1 MGVQLQT
8 SDIVA
13 CHQLPSRKD
22 ERVKPV
28 IVSLINN
35 AVKRDVM
42 MGRRNLKGTR
52 IYVNEQLTK
61 KNAALFKK
69 ARELKKNKQRSTA
82 RGWKGLPKEVAIWV
96 AQRDTIR
103 RGSYFLVPSFPEE
116 HRRYKSDNSD
126 NMRNYKWTHAFCSF
140 IILLFNVS

>member
-13 CHQLPSRKD
+13 CHELPSRKG

-42 MGRRNLKGTR
+42 MGRKKLKGTR

-69 ARELKKNKQRSTA
+69 ARDLKMQATIDSTWTYNGKVFLKKSQSGSPIEITA
-82 RGWKGLPKEVAIWV
+82 EEDLSPFVA
-96 AQRDTIR
+96 
-103 RGSYFLVPSFPEE
+103 
-116 HRRYKSDNSD
+116 
-126 NMRNYKWTHAFCSF
+126 
-140 IILLFNVS
+140 